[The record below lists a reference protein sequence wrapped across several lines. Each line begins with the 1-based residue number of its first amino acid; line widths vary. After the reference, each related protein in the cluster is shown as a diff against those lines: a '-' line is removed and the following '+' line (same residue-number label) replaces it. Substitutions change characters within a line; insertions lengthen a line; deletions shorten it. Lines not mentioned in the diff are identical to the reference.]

1 MLQCG
6 KFKRKREARTLELSW
21 KKKFF
26 TIYAGQAFSIIGSAA
41 VQFAIIFHLTLQ
53 TGSAVTLSI
62 AAIAGY
68 LPGILFGSF
77 AGVHIDRNKKK
88 TIMMISDGGIA
99 LSSIVLAVAF
109 MMPIQPSNILIYII
123 LFVRGIGT
131 VFHGIS
137 MQAAIPLFVPGK
149 ELVKAGGWAQ
159 LVNGAG
165 NLIGPVIGALLIKF
179 MDMEYVMLVDIVGA
193 ILAIICLMCVK
204 LNDPK
209 KEYTKEEKPDF
220 WGEFRHGLKALKK
233 NKLLYRTIPHY
244 VITGFLY
251 MPLNALFMLLVVNYY
266 GGGEAEASYM
276 EIAIGLGMIL
286 GSIIVGQFGKMKR
299 KLTIFSLATAIM
311 GSFAFIVGALPPT
324 LFWFGVIIT
333 FVWGIV
339 VPFFSVPFGAYAQES
354 ILPEDMGRVT
364 SLIYT
369 LCYIGNPLGIA
380 IAGPIA
386 DIVGINKL
394 FMTIGILLVINALLC
409 VLFIWKLETEYLY
422 KITVK
427 KKN

>member
-1 MLQCG
+1 M
-6 KFKRKREARTLELSW
+6 ESSW
-21 KKKFF
+21 KKKFL
-26 TIYAGQAFSIIGSAA
+26 TIYIGQAFSIIGSAA
-41 VQFAIIFHLTLQ
+41 VQFGIIFYLTLQ

-88 TIMMISDGGIA
+88 TVMMIADGGIA
-99 LSSIVLAVAF
+99 LSSIILAAAF
-109 MMPIQPSNILIYII
+109 IMPSPPSNILIYIM

-137 MQAAIPLFVPGK
+137 MQAAIPLFVPGE

-165 NLIGPVIGALLIKF
+165 NLIGPAIGALLIKF
-179 MDMEYVMLVDIVGA
+179 LDMEYVMLIDIVGA
-193 ILAIICLMCVK
+193 TFAIICLLCVK

-209 KEYTKEEKPDF
+209 KEYTKNEKPNFSD
-220 WGEFRHGLKALKK
+220 EFRHGLKALKK
-233 NKLLYRTIPHY
+233 NKPLYRTIPHY

-251 MPLNALFMLLVVNYY
+251 MPLNALFMLLVVAHY
-266 GGGEAEASYM
+266 GGGETEASYM

-299 KLTIFSLATAIM
+299 KLTVFSLATAAM
-311 GSFAFIVGALPPT
+311 GGFAFVVGALPPA
-324 LFWFGVIIT
+324 LFWAGVVVT

-339 VPFFSVPFGAYAQES
+339 IPFFSVPFGAYAQES

-380 IAGPIA
+380 VAGPIA
-386 DIVGINKL
+386 DMVGINNL
-394 FMTIGILLVINALLC
+394 FMAIGILLVANALLC
-409 VLFIWKLETEYLY
+409 VLFVWKPETEYVLQKY
-422 KITVK
+422 SK
-427 KKN
+427 KE

>member
-1 MLQCG
+1 M
-6 KFKRKREARTLELSW
+6 ESSW
-21 KKKFF
+21 KKKFL
-26 TIYAGQAFSIIGSAA
+26 TIYMGQAFSIIGSAA
-41 VQFAIIFHLTLQ
+41 VQFGIIFYLTLP
-53 TGSAVTLSI
+53 GSAVTLSI

-77 AGVHIDRNKKK
+77 AGVYIDRNKKK
-88 TIMMISDGGIA
+88 TVMMIADGGIA
-99 LSSIVLAVAF
+99 LSSIILAAAF
-109 MMPIQPSNILIYII
+109 IMPTPPSNILIYIM

-137 MQAAIPLFVPGK
+137 MQAAIPLFVPGE

-165 NLIGPVIGALLIKF
+165 NLIGPAIGALLIKF
-179 MDMEYVMLVDIVGA
+179 MEMEYVMLVDIVGA
-193 ILAIICLMCVK
+193 TFAIICLLCVK

-209 KEYTKEEKPDF
+209 KEYRKNEKSNF
-220 WGEFRHGLKALKK
+220 SGEFRHGLNALKK
-233 NKLLYRTIPHY
+233 NKPLYRTIPHY

-251 MPLNALFMLLVVNYY
+251 MPLNALFMLLVVVHY
-266 GGGEAEASYM
+266 GGGETEASYM

-299 KLTIFSLATAIM
+299 KLTVFSLATAAM
-311 GSFAFIVGALPPT
+311 GGFAFVVGALPPA
-324 LFWFGVIIT
+324 LFWIGVIVT

-364 SLIYT
+364 SLIYV

-380 IAGPIA
+380 VAGPIA
-386 DIVGINKL
+386 DMVGINNL
-394 FMTIGILLVINALLC
+394 FMVIGILLVINALLC
-409 VLFIWKLETEYLY
+409 VLFVWKSETEYVLQKY
-422 KITVK
+422 SK
-427 KKN
+427 KE